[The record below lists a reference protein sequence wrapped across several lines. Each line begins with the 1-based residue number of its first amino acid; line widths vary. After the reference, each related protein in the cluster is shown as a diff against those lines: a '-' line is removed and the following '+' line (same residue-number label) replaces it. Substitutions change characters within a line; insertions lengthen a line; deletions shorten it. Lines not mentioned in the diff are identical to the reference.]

1 MNMVKEYNEYGE
13 VIGEEIEN
21 DILDVKEIKELE
33 LGHEIH
39 SLLKKEHG
47 IKIDN
52 YNIII
57 SVIRHELIKR
67 LKELDYN
74 NIKTSIIEEL
84 KNEIERKE
92 REERKKIIKSA
103 CIYKYEYDI
112 NYELE
117 MQGLINKHYTENKL
131 FVVDNETVDESLQDL
146 KADIILRLTE
156 ANRQIVK
163 SIVERFKSR
172 QKL

>member
-1 MNMVKEYNEYGE
+1 MYNLIRDDEIPKITDEILKEFQEEHYGYPGLKLDSLNDKYTFVIQNIINNLTNRKEAIIEAIRKDIKESVK
-13 VIGEEIEN
+13 
-21 DILDVKEIKELE
+21 KEIKDESSRILE
-33 LGHEIH
+33 AIE
-39 SLLKKEHG
+39 KEA
-47 IKIDN
+47 
-52 YNIII
+52 
-57 SVIRHELIKR
+57 
-67 LKELDYN
+67 
-74 NIKTSIIEEL
+74 
-84 KNEIERKE
+84 
-92 REERKKIIKSA
+92 EERKKIIKSA

-117 MQGLINKHYTENKL
+117 MQGLINKHFTEDKL